1 MLKIGERGKNMNDV
15 GLEKKENNLLGFEE
29 MFKPKEGIEHQ
40 VFSTIKDGKVL
51 FNLDS
56 EIDYRLNECIGEK
69 INIRDLVI
77 KIFKKEVKEKNVD
90 EETGE
95 ILPDEIV
102 TKTKMV
108 CIIID
113 DEGQSYVTGS
123 KMFTMQMMRLIE
135 MLGIEEVQKQTIEI
149 IKKSVK
155 NSDNK
160 ALGFKL
166 L

>member
-1 MLKIGERGKNMNDV
+1 
-15 GLEKKENNLLGFEE
+15 
-29 MFKPKEGIEHQ
+29 
-40 VFSTIKDGKVL
+40 
-51 FNLDS
+51 
-56 EIDYRLNECIGEK
+56 
-69 INIRDLVI
+69 
-77 KIFKKEVKEKNVD
+77 
-90 EETGE
+90 
-95 ILPDEIV
+95 
-102 TKTKMV
+102 MV
-108 CIIID
+108 SIIID